1 MKNNLKNIKYNIIK
15 EMSKASLKK
24 IRRSNQFIKML
35 RDQNKRKLEKI
46 IADDTKPI
54 PTPREYPSL
63 FGEVPEINVP
73 ILKPTVVTTTLNK
86 LPNVIQK
93 TTENVIN
100 WEEWLKN
107 ADKAIEEQNKKNI
120 KWRKWLEN
128 IYKVVEP
135 TFTQKEKAL
144 RGYTRS
150 YEVGLT
156 NRQDPL
162 IQLQKTRSVI
172 RKNLLKIL
180 NEMKGL
186 KFNETLK
193 IKFEKQNGDELIE
206 EKAYLNAEKQ
216 TVTNDVEIVELLQIT
231 QQQILNK
238 IQKWISKGSGW
249 TIKSVDGHFINVVK
263 YRPLRGFSYIPLPK
277 ELQNPAKGIINM
289 KNKDDECFRWCHIR
303 HLLPQDKDPQRIKKC
318 DKKYV
323 EKLDYSGIEFPV
335 SVKQYNKIEK
345 QNNIRVNVFGYEE
358 GQPYVIYVSK
368 EKFNSCLNLLLITEG
383 EVGHYCLLKDFNKFM
398 YNQTKYKGRK
408 HFCMYCLQG
417 FSSERVLNNHTVD
430 CLEINGE
437 QAIKMPEP
445 GSKIA
450 FKNYRK
456 QLPAPFVIYADFEA
470 ITEKVSQKKS
480 HTEQYQKHTACGYG
494 YKVVCCY
501 DNNFSKPIKIY
512 RGEMTI
518 HKFMKDML
526 AEVEYCQEVVK
537 NHFTKPLKMTDED
550 KESFQRAKEC
560 HICKKLFGKDED
572 GVKNVGGKNIKK
584 VKIKNVK
591 VRDHCHVT
599 GKYRGAAHASC
610 NLNFKLTD
618 KIPVVFHNLKGY
630 DSHFI
635 MQEIGN
641 IAKKHI
647 YFDEEKKKYY
657 NVDINVIPY
666 NMEKYLA
673 FMLGYNL
680 VFIDSFQFMSSS
692 LENLVKNITKCG
704 KCDAC
709 NPGNCIKRVVDSEDN
724 VMQHKTS
731 FSCGECINCKNSSK
745 LCMKLNHNN
754 LIYTPK
760 EFEGE
765 QLKLMIKKGVYPYDY
780 MDSFKKFEDNKLP
793 KKEDFFSIIN
803 NKHITDEEYQHAQNV
818 WNKFGLSSM
827 GEYHDLYLKS
837 DILLL
842 ADVFENFR
850 KMCQQYYELDPAHYF
865 TTPGLSWDAMLKT
878 TETELELM
886 SDVDMFQFIEKGMR
900 GGISYIANRYGKANN
915 KYMKNYN
922 PEEVSKYIMYLDAN
936 NLYGWAMCQH
946 LPTGGFKWLM
956 EEEVNLSKY
965 NDESEKG
972 LILEVD
978 LEYPEELHDLHNDYP
993 LAAEKIKVTEG
1004 MLSPYC
1010 REIAEKFGVKIGLVE
1025 KLVPTL
1031 FNKERYVLHYRNL
1044 QLYMSLGLKLTKIHR
1059 ALEFNQSPWLK
1070 SYIDFNTKKRAK
1082 AKNSF
1087 EKDFFKLMNNSVF
1100 GKTME
1105 NLRKRQD
1112 IKLVTD
1118 EEQLLKCSS
1127 KPSFISCKIFN
1138 KDLVAIHKAKTTLT
1152 LNRPAYVGM
1161 CILDLSKTLMYD
1173 FHYNYIKSKYG
1184 GKARLLFT
1192 DTDSLTYEIE
1202 ADDVYQDFWKDKHL
1216 FDNSDYPKN
1225 SPFYNNVNKKVI
1237 GKFKDEAAGM
1247 PIVEFVGL
1255 RSKMYSYMKDNEQG
1269 SRTAKG
1275 IKKNVIKQQLGHDK
1289 YKDVLFNKKQM
1300 CHTMRLI
1307 KSERHQIGSYVVDKI
1322 SLSCFDDKRYIHENG
1337 ATSYAYGYANGEIL
1351 WVNLAED

>member
-1 MKNNLKNIKYNIIK
+1 MD
-15 EMSKASLKK
+15 SQTKK
-24 IRRSNQFIKML
+24 K
-35 RDQNKRKLEKI
+35 KRKPKRSKRMTKI
-46 IADDTKPI
+46 ILVDDDTKPTPKPKRSKRMTKI
-54 PTPREYPSL
+54 ILVDDDTEPTPKPRQRSRL
-63 FGEVPEINVP
+63 FGKVPEINVP

-107 ADKAIEEQNKKNI
+107 ADKVIEEQNEKNI

-128 IYKVVEP
+128 INKVAGP
-135 TFTQKEKAL
+135 TFTQKEQAM
-144 RGYTRS
+144 RGFTRS
-150 YEVGLT
+150 YEIGLS

-162 IQLQKTRSVI
+162 IQLQNTRSVI
-172 RKNLLKIL
+172 KNNLSKVL

-193 IKFEKQNGDELIE
+193 ITFEKQKGDELIE
-206 EKAYLNAEKQ
+206 KTAYFNAKPQ
-216 TVTNDVEIVELLQIT
+216 TVTNETVIANLLQIT
-231 QQQILNK
+231 QQQIVNM
-238 IQKWISKGSGW
+238 IQQWISEGSAW
-249 TIKSVDGHFINVVK
+249 IIKSVDGHFINVVR
-263 YRPLRGFSYIPLPK
+263 YRPLRGSSYIPLPK

-289 KNKDDECFRWCHIR
+289 KNNDNECFRWCHIR
-303 HLLPQDKDPQRIKKC
+303 HLLPQNKNPQRIKEC

-335 SVKQYNKIEK
+335 SVKQYKKIEK
-345 QNNIRVNVFGYEE
+345 QNSINVNVFGYEE
-358 GQPYVIYVSK
+358 GQPFPIHVSK
-368 EKFNSCLNLLLITEG
+368 EKFDSCLNLLLITEG
-383 EVGHYCLLKDFNKFM
+383 EVKHYCLLKDFNKFM
-398 YNQTKYKGRK
+398 YNQTKHKERK
-408 HFCMYCLQG
+408 HFCMYCLQCL
-417 FSSERVLNNHTVD
+417 SSKEHLEKHKVD
-430 CLEINGE
+430 CVEINGK
-437 QAIKMPEP
+437 QAIKMPVS

-470 ITEKVSQKKS
+470 ITEKVGEKALQKS

-494 YKVVCCY
+494 YKVVCFY
-501 DNNFSKPIKIY
+501 DDKFSKPIKIY
-512 RGEMTI
+512 RGEMAI

-526 AEVEYCQEVVK
+526 AEVKYCQKVV
-537 NHFTKPLKMTDED
+537 NDHFSKPLEMTDED
-550 KESFQRAKEC
+550 EESFQRAEEC
-560 HICKKLFGKDED
+560 HICKEPY
-572 GVKNVGGKNIKK
+572 
-584 VKIKNVK
+584 IKNDNFK

-599 GKYRGAAHASC
+599 GKYRGSAHQSC
-610 NLNFKLTD
+610 NLNFSLTN

-635 MQEIGN
+635 MQEIGD
-641 IAKKHI
+641 IVKKNAYIDKEGNKH
-647 YFDEEKKKYY
+647 EMS
-657 NVDINVIPY
+657 INVIPC
-666 NMEKYLA
+666 NMEKYMA
-673 FMLGYNL
+673 FMLGWNL

-692 LENLVKNITKCG
+692 LSNLV
-704 KCDAC
+704 
-709 NPGNCIKRVVDSEDN
+709 
-724 VMQHKTS
+724 
-731 FSCGECINCKNSSK
+731 
-745 LCMKLNHNN
+745 NN
-754 LIYTPK
+754 LPDEAFKHT
-760 EFEGE
+760 EQVFQGE
-765 QLKLMIKKGVYPYDY
+765 QLSLMTKKGVYPYDY
-780 MDSFKKFEDNKLP
+780 MNSFEKFEDSRLP
-793 KKEDFFSIIN
+793 KKEDFFSIMN
-803 NKHITDEEYQHAQNV
+803 NEHITDEDYQHAQNV
-818 WNKFGLSSM
+818 WNEFGLSSM

-842 ADVFENFR
+842 TDVFENFR
-850 KMCQQYYELDPAHYF
+850 KACLQYYELDPAHYF
-865 TTPGLSWDAMLKT
+865 STPGLSWDAMLKKT
-878 TETELELM
+878 KTKLKLI

-915 KYMKNYN
+915 KYMVHHN
-922 PEEVSKYIMYLDAN
+922 PEEASKYIMYLDAN
-936 NLYGWAMCQH
+936 NLYGWAMIQY
-946 LPTGGFKWLM
+946 LPTGGFEWLTG
-956 EEEVNLSKY
+956 EEVDLSKY

-993 LAAEKIKVTEG
+993 LASEKIKVTED

-1010 REIAEKFGVKIGLVE
+1010 REIAEKFGVKVGMVE

-1031 FNKERYVLHYRNL
+1031 SNKERYVLHYRNL

-1070 SYIDFNTKKRAK
+1070 PYIDFNTKKRAE

-1118 EEQLLKCSS
+1118 EEKLLKWASR
-1127 KPSFISCKIFN
+1127 PSFISSKIFN
-1138 KDLVAIHKAKTTLT
+1138 EDLVAVHKIKTTLT

-1161 CILDLSKTLMYD
+1161 CILDLSKTLMYN
-1173 FHYNYIKSKYG
+1173 FHYNYIKSQYG
-1184 GKARLLFT
+1184 DKARLLFT

-1202 ADDVYQDFWKDKHL
+1202 ADDVYQDFWKDKNL

-1225 SPFYNNVNKKVI
+1225 SLFFDDSNKKVI
-1237 GKFKDEAAGM
+1237 GKFKDEASGI

-1255 RSKMYSYMKDNEQG
+1255 RSKMYSYMKDNKQG

-1275 IKKNVIKQQLGHDK
+1275 IKKNVIKQQLQHDN
-1289 YKDVLFNKKQM
+1289 YKDVLFNKKK
-1300 CHTMRLI
+1300 MRHEMRVI
-1307 KSERHQIGSYVVDKI
+1307 KSEKHQIGSYVVDKI

-1337 ATSYAYGYANGEIL
+1337 VGSYAYDHGKIQGGGIGEFG
-1351 WVNLAED
+1351 

>member
-1 MKNNLKNIKYNIIK
+1 MN
-15 EMSKASLKK
+15 KASLKK
-24 IRRSNQFIKML
+24 IRKSNEFIKL
-35 RDQNKRKLEKI
+35 LLNQKKRK
-46 IADDTKPI
+46 PV
-54 PTPREYPSL
+54 PTPRQHPSL
-63 FGEVPEINVP
+63 FDEVPEINIP

-107 ADKAIEEQNKKNI
+107 ADKVIEEQNEKNIKWRKWLEKNI

-128 IYKVVEP
+128 INKLAEP
-135 TFTQKEKAL
+135 TFAQKEKAL
-144 RGYTRS
+144 KGYTRS
-150 YEVGLT
+150 YKIGLT

-162 IQLQKTRSVI
+162 IQLLNTHSVI
-172 RKNLLKIL
+172 KNNLLKIL

-193 IKFEKQNGDELIE
+193 ITFEKQKGDKLIE
-206 EKAYLNAEKQ
+206 QEAYFNAKPQ
-216 TVTNDVEIVELLQIT
+216 TVTNDVDIDNLLQIT
-231 QQQILNK
+231 QQQIVNM
-238 IQKWISKGSGW
+238 IQRWISKGSAW
-249 TIKSVDGHFINVVK
+249 IIKSVDGHFINVVK
-263 YRPLRGFSYIPLPK
+263 YRPLRGSSYIPLPK
-277 ELQNPAKGIINM
+277 ELRNPAKGIINI
-289 KNKDDECFRWCHIR
+289 KNNDDKCFRWCHIR
-303 HLLPQDKDPQRIKKC
+303 HLLPQNKNPQRIKEC

-323 EKLDYSGIEFPV
+323 KKLDYSGIEFPV

-358 GQPYVIYVSK
+358 NQPYVIYVSK

-383 EVGHYCLLKDFNKFM
+383 EAKHYCLIKDFNKFM
-398 YNQTKYKGRK
+398 HNQTKHKGKK
-408 HFCMYCLQG
+408 HFCMYCLQCL
-417 FSSERVLNNHTVD
+417 SSKEHLEKHKVD
-430 CLEINGE
+430 CIEINGK

-470 ITEKVSQKKS
+470 ITEKVDEKAPQKS
-480 HTEQYQKHTACGYG
+480 CTEQYQKHTACGYG

-501 DNNFSKPIKIY
+501 DDKFSKPTKIY
-512 RGEMTI
+512 RGEMAI
-518 HKFMKDML
+518 HKFMNDML
-526 AEVEYCQEVVK
+526 AEVKYCQKIEDE
-537 NHFTKPLKMTDED
+537 HFTKPLKMINED
-550 KESFQRAKEC
+550 KESFQRAEKC
-560 HICKKLFGKDED
+560 HICKKPYITGD
-572 GVKNVGGKNIKK
+572 VR
-584 VKIKNVK
+584 

-599 GKYRGAAHASC
+599 GKYRGSAHEGC
-610 NLNFKLTD
+610 NLNFQLTD

-641 IAKKHI
+641 IVKKKAHVDKKGKKH
-647 YFDEEKKKYY
+647 EMS
-657 NVDINVIPY
+657 INVIPC

-673 FMLGYNL
+673 FMLGQHL

-692 LENLVKNITKCG
+692 LSNLV
-704 KCDAC
+704 
-709 NPGNCIKRVVDSEDN
+709 
-724 VMQHKTS
+724 
-731 FSCGECINCKNSSK
+731 
-745 LCMKLNHNN
+745 NN
-754 LIYTPK
+754 LPAEAFKHTGQV
-760 EFEGE
+760 FQGE
-765 QLKLMIKKGVYPYDY
+765 QLSLMTKKGVYPYDY
-780 MDSFKKFEDNKLP
+780 MNSFKKFEDNRLP
-793 KKEDFFSIIN
+793 KKEDFFSIMN
-803 NKHITDEEYQHAQNV
+803 NEHITDEEYQHAQNV
-818 WNKFGLSSM
+818 WKTFNLKTM
-827 GEYHDLYLKS
+827 GEYHNLYLKS

-850 KMCQQYYELDPAHYF
+850 KACQQYYGLDPAHYF
-865 TTPGLSWDAMLKT
+865 TSPGLSWDAMLKM
-878 TETELELM
+878 TETTLELI
-886 SDVDMFQFIEKGMR
+886 SDVDMFLFIEKGMR

-922 PEEVSKYIMYLDAN
+922 PEEASKYIMYLDAN
-936 NLYGWAMCQH
+936 NLYGWAMSQY
-946 LPTGGFKWLM
+946 LPTDGFEWLT
-956 EEEVNLSKY
+956 EEEVDLSKY

-972 LILEVD
+972 LVLEVD

-993 LAAEKIKVTEG
+993 LAPEKIKVTED
-1004 MLSPYC
+1004 MLSPYS
-1010 REIAEKFGVKIGLVE
+1010 REIAEKFKVKVGLVE

-1031 FNKERYVLHYRNL
+1031 GKKEKYVLHYHNL

-1059 ALEFNQSPWLK
+1059 ALQFDQSPWLK
-1070 SYIDFNTKKRAK
+1070 PYINFNTKKRAE

-1118 EEQLLKCSS
+1118 EEQLLKWASR
-1127 KPSFISCKIFN
+1127 PSFIRCKIFN
-1138 KDLVAIHKAKTTLT
+1138 EDLVAVHKIKPTLT

-1184 GKARLLFT
+1184 DKARLLFT
-1192 DTDSLTYEIE
+1192 DTDSLMYEIK

-1216 FDNSDYPKN
+1216 FDNSDYPKD
-1225 SPFYNNVNKKVI
+1225 SPFYDNTNKKVI
-1237 GKFKDEAAGM
+1237 GKFKDEAAGI

-1255 RSKMYSYMKDNEQG
+1255 RSKMYSYMKDDKQD

-1275 IKKNVIKQQLGHDK
+1275 IKKNVIKQKIQHEN
-1289 YKDVLFNKKQM
+1289 YKDTLFNQKQM
-1300 CHTMRLI
+1300 RHEMRLI
-1307 KSERHQIGSYVVDKI
+1307 KSEKHRIGSYTVNKI
-1322 SLSCFDDKRYIHENG
+1322 SLSCFDDKRYIHKNG
-1337 ATSYAYGYANGEIL
+1337 VISYAYGHNRL
-1351 WVNLAED
+1351 

>member
-1 MKNNLKNIKYNIIK
+1 MNSQRNYPLLRKAFGEISNNFGKPLITKPL
-15 EMSKASLKK
+15 SL
-24 IRRSNQFIKML
+24 F
-35 RDQNKRKLEKI
+35 EKI
-46 IADDTKPI
+46 K
-54 PTPREYPSL
+54 
-63 FGEVPEINVP
+63 VP
-73 ILKPTVVTTTLNK
+73 ILKPTFVTTTLKK
-86 LPNVIQK
+86 LPNLIQK
-93 TTENVIN
+93 TIEKVIN
-100 WEEWLKN
+100 WGKWLKN
-107 ADKAIEEQNKKNI
+107 VGKVIEQTEPTEVIEEQTEPTEVI
-120 KWRKWLEN
+120 EEQTEPTEV
-128 IYKVVEP
+128 IEEQTEPTEPTEP

-150 YEVGLT
+150 YEIGLA

-162 IQLQKTRSVI
+162 IQLQNTRSVI
-172 RKNLLKIL
+172 KNNLSNVL

-186 KFNETLK
+186 KFNESLK
-193 IKFEKQNGDELIE
+193 ITFVKQKGDESIE
-206 EKAYLNAEKQ
+206 LTHPFFSKKQ
-216 TVTNDVEIVELLQIT
+216 TVTNDTEIANLLQIT
-231 QQQILNK
+231 QQQIVNM
-238 IQKWISKGSGW
+238 IQQWISEGSGW
-249 TIKSVDGHFINVVK
+249 TIQSVDGHFINVVE
-263 YRPLRGFSYIPLPK
+263 YRPLRGSSYIPLPE
-277 ELQNPAKGIINM
+277 ELRNPAKGIINM
-289 KNKDDECFRWCHIR
+289 KNNDDKCFRWCHIR
-303 HLLPQDKDPQRIKKC
+303 HLLPQNKNPQRIKEC

-323 EKLDYSGIEFPV
+323 EKLDYSGVEFPV

-358 GQPYVIYVSK
+358 GRKYPIYVSK
-368 EKFNSCLNLLLITEG
+368 EKFDSCLNLLLITEG
-383 EVGHYCLLKDFNKFM
+383 EVEHYCLLKDFNKFM
-398 YNQTKYKGRK
+398 YNQTKHKGRK
-408 HFCMYCLQG
+408 HFCMYCLQC
-417 FSSERVLNNHTVD
+417 FSSERVLNNHKVD
-430 CLEINGE
+430 CIVINGE

-450 FKNYRK
+450 FTNYRR

-470 ITEKVSQKKS
+470 ITEKVGEKASQKS
-480 HTEQYQKHTACGYG
+480 CTEQYQKHTACGYG

-501 DNNFSKPIKIY
+501 DDKFSKPIKIY

-526 AEVEYCQEVVK
+526 AEVEYCKEVVK
-537 NHFTKPLKMTDED
+537 NHFTKPLEMTDED
-550 KESFQRAKEC
+550 EESFQRDEEC
-560 HICKKLFGKDED
+560 HICKKPYIESDYKLRYIESKD
-572 GVKNVGGKNIKK
+572 VKVINPNF
-584 VKIKNVK
+584 K

-599 GKYRGAAHASC
+599 GKYRGSAHNKC
-610 NLNFKLTD
+610 NLNFQLTN

-635 MQEIGN
+635 MQEIGD
-641 IAKKHI
+641 IAKKNV
-647 YFDEEKKKYY
+647 YVDKKGREHEMR
-657 NVDINVIPY
+657 INVIPC
-666 NMEKYLA
+666 NMEKYIA
-673 FMLGYNL
+673 FMLGQHL

-709 NPGNCIKRVVDSEDN
+709 NPGNCIKRIFDSEDHI
-724 VMQHKTS
+724 MQHKTS

-745 LCMKLNHNN
+745 SCMKLNHGN
-754 LIYTPK
+754 LIYTSK

-765 QLKLMIKKGVYPYDY
+765 QLRLMIKKGVYPYDY
-780 MDSFKKFEDNKLP
+780 MNSFKKFEDDKLP
-793 KKEDFFSIIN
+793 KKEDFFSIMN
-803 NKHITDEEYQHAQNV
+803 NKHITDEEYQHAENV
-818 WNKFGLSSM
+818 WDKFGLSSM

-842 ADVFENFR
+842 TDVFENFR
-850 KMCQQYYELDPAHYF
+850 KACQQYYGLDPAHYF
-865 TTPGLSWDAMLKT
+865 TSPGLSWDAMLKM
-878 TETELELM
+878 TETELELI

-915 KYMKNYN
+915 KYIKNYN

-936 NLYGWAMCQH
+936 NLYGWAMSQY
-946 LPTGGFKWLM
+946 LPTGGFKWLT
-956 EEEVNLSKY
+956 EKEVDLSKY

-993 LAAEKIKVTEG
+993 LAPEKIKVTED

-1010 REIAEKFGVKIGLVE
+1010 REIAEKFKVKVGLVE

-1031 FNKERYVLHYRNL
+1031 SNKERYVLHYRNL

-1059 ALEFNQSPWLK
+1059 ALEFDQSPWLK
-1070 SYIDFNTKKRAK
+1070 PYINLNTKKRAE

-1112 IKLVTD
+1112 IKLITD
-1118 EEQLLKCSS
+1118 EEDLLRWAS
-1127 KPSFISCKIFN
+1127 KPSFISSKIFN
-1138 KDLVAIHKAKTTLT
+1138 EDLVAVHKTKTTLT
-1152 LNRPAYVGM
+1152 LNKPAYVGM
-1161 CILDLSKTLMYD
+1161 CILDISKTLMYD

-1184 GKARLLFT
+1184 DKARLLFT

-1202 ADDVYQDFWKDKHL
+1202 TDDVYQHFWKDKHL

-1225 SPFYNNVNKKVI
+1225 SPFFDDSNKKVI
-1237 GKFKDEAAGM
+1237 GKFKDEASGI

-1255 RSKMYSYMKDNEQG
+1255 RSKMYSYMKDNEEG

-1275 IKKNVIKQQLGHDK
+1275 IKKNVIKQHLLHDN
-1289 YKDVLFNKKQM
+1289 YKDTLFNKKKM
-1300 CHTMRLI
+1300 RHMMRLI
-1307 KSERHQIGSYVVDKI
+1307 KSEKHQIGSYVVNKI

-1337 ATSYAYGYANGEIL
+1337 VTSYSYGNIRI
-1351 WVNLAED
+1351 